1 MLLAPEL
8 FEPACLQDPY
18 PLYDRLRASAP
29 VAQVGDSPFFV
40 VSSFDAV
47 IEATARTQ
55 DFSSNLTATMW
66 YQADGTVTPFGMG
79 EPGGAIHV
87 LATADDPTHAIHRKT
102 VLPRMAAKRITQLE
116 PFITATAADLLAESG
131 TGEEFDWMSALADRL
146 PMLVVAQLLGLPA
159 EDVDRLVA
167 WAYASTQLLDGLV
180 DTEQLTASGIA
191 AVELGGYLTER
202 FDEALANPGDDLL
215 GDLAACCEAERLS
228 RDTAVF
234 MLIQLVGAG
243 GESTASLIGSA
254 VWILSRRPEL
264 AELLRREP
272 AMIAPFLEEVL
283 RLESP
288 FRGHYRH
295 VLADSELAGVAV
307 PADSHLLL
315 LWGAANRDEAVFDA
329 PHEFRMER
337 PNIKSHLAF
346 GKGGH
351 FCIGAALARLE
362 ARIVISA
369 LLSSSTT
376 ISAAGDAEWQ
386 PSLLVRRLRQLPLS
400 VR

>member
-1 MLLAPEL
+1 MLPAHEL

-18 PLYDRLRASAP
+18 PLYDRLLAGAP

-47 IEATARTQ
+47 TEATARPQ

-66 YQADGTVTPFGMG
+66 YQPDGTVSAFGMG
-79 EPGGAIHV
+79 EPGSPIHV
-87 LATADDPTHAIHRKT
+87 LATADDPAHAAHRKM
-102 VLPRMAAKRITQLE
+102 VLSRMAAKRIAELE
-116 PFITATAADLLAESG
+116 PFIAVTTADLL
-131 TGEEFDWMSALADRL
+131 TGAAEEFDWMSTLADRL
-146 PMLVVAQLLGLPA
+146 PMLVVAKLLGLPA
-159 EDVDRLVA
+159 ADVDRLVT

-202 FDEALANPGDDLL
+202 FGEALANPDENLL
-215 GDLAACCEAERLS
+215 GDLATYCTAERLS
-228 RDTAVF
+228 RDVAVF
-234 MLIQLVGAG
+234 MLIQLIGAG
-243 GESTASLIGSA
+243 AESTAALIGSA

-264 AELLRREP
+264 TERLQRDP
-272 AMIAPFLEEVL
+272 AMITPFLEEVL
-283 RLESP
+283 RFESP

-295 VLADSELAGVAV
+295 VLADTELAGVAV

-315 LWGAANRDEAVFDA
+315 LWGAANRDEGAFEA
-329 PHEFRMER
+329 PHKFRLDR
-337 PNIKSHLAF
+337 PNIKNHLAF

-351 FCIGAALARLE
+351 FCLGAALARLE
-362 ARIVISA
+362 ARIVVPS
-369 LLSSSTT
+369 LLSSGRT
-376 ISAAGDAEWQ
+376 IRPAGHAEWL

>member
-1 MLLAPEL
+1 MLLAHEL
-8 FEPACLQDPY
+8 FEPTCLQDPY
-18 PLYDRLRASAP
+18 PLYDRLRAHAP
-29 VAQVGDSPFFV
+29 VARVGDSAFYV
-40 VSSFDAV
+40 VTSFDAV
-47 IEATARTQ
+47 LEATARTH

-66 YQADGTVTPFGMG
+66 SQPDGTVSAFGMG
-79 EPGGAIHV
+79 EPGSPIHV
-87 LATADDPTHAIHRKT
+87 LATADDPAHAAHRKM
-102 VLPRMAAKRITQLE
+102 VLPRMAAKRISELE
-116 PFITATAADLLAESG
+116 PFITATAADLLAG
-131 TGEEFDWMSALADRL
+131 AGEEFEWMSAVADRL

-159 EDVDRLVA
+159 EDVDRLVT

-180 DTEQLTASGIA
+180 DADQLTASGIA

-202 FDEALANPGDDLL
+202 FVEASANPGENLL
-215 GDLAACCEAERLS
+215 GDLATYCAAERVS
-228 RDTAVF
+228 RDSAVF

-254 VWILSRRPEL
+254 VWTLSRRPEL
-264 AELLRREP
+264 AERLRRDP

-283 RLESP
+283 RFESP

-295 VLADSELAGVAV
+295 VLADAELAGVAL

-315 LWGAANRDEAVFDA
+315 LWGAANRDEAVFED
-329 PHEFRMER
+329 PNEFRLDR
-337 PNIKSHLAF
+337 PNIKNHLAF

-351 FCIGAALARLE
+351 FCLGAALARHE
-362 ARIVISA
+362 ARIVMAS
-369 LLSSSTT
+369 LLTT
-376 ISAAGDAEWQ
+376 GNTIRPDGDAEWQ

>member
-1 MLLAPEL
+1 MLLAHEL
-8 FEPACLQDPY
+8 FEPTCLQDPY
-18 PLYDRLRASAP
+18 PLYDRLRAHAP

-47 IEATARTQ
+47 LEATARTH

-66 YQADGTVTPFGMG
+66 SQADGTVTAFGMG
-79 EPGGAIHV
+79 EPGNPIHV
-87 LATADDPTHAIHRKT
+87 LATADEPAHAAHRKM
-102 VLPRMAAKRITQLE
+102 VLPRMAAKRIAELE
-116 PFITATAADLLAESG
+116 PFIAATTADLLTAAR
-131 TGEEFDWMSALADRL
+131 GEFEWMSTLADRL
-146 PMLVVAQLLGLPA
+146 PMLVVAQLLGLSA
-159 EDVDRLVA
+159 TDVDHLVS

-191 AVELGGYLTER
+191 AMELGGYLTER
-202 FDEALANPGDDLL
+202 FGEASANPGENLL
-215 GDLAACCEAERLS
+215 GDLATYCAAERVD

-254 VWILSRRPEL
+254 VGILSRQPEL
-264 AELLRREP
+264 AGKLRQDP

-283 RLESP
+283 RFESP

-295 VLADSELAGVAV
+295 VLADAELAGVAL

-315 LWGAANRDEAVFDA
+315 LWGAANRDEAVFED
-329 PHEFRMER
+329 PNEFRLDR

-351 FCIGAALARLE
+351 FCLGAALARLE
-362 ARIVISA
+362 ARIVISS
-369 LLSSSTT
+369 LLSTGGT
-376 ISAAGDAEWQ
+376 ICPAGEAEWQ
-386 PSLLVRRLRQLPLS
+386 PSLLVRRLHRLPLS

>member
-1 MLLAPEL
+1 MLLAHEL

-18 PLYDRLRASAP
+18 PLYDRLRAHAP
-29 VAQVGDSPFFV
+29 VAQVGDAPFFV
-40 VSSFDAV
+40 VSSFESV
-47 IEATARTQ
+47 LEATARPH

-66 YQADGTVTPFGMG
+66 SQADGTVSAFGMG
-79 EPGGAIHV
+79 DPGSPVHV
-87 LATADDPTHAIHRKT
+87 LATADDPAHAAHRKL
-102 VLPRMAAKRITQLE
+102 VLPRMAAKRISEAE
-116 PFITATAADLLAESG
+116 PFIAATAADLLARA
-131 TGEEFDWMSALADRL
+131 GEEFEWMSAVADRL
-146 PMLVVAQLLGLPA
+146 PMLVVARLLGLPTD
-159 EDVDRLVA
+159 DVDRLVT

-180 DTEQLTASGIA
+180 DAEQLTASGIA

-202 FDEALANPGDDLL
+202 FVEASANPGENLL
-215 GDLAACCEAERLS
+215 GDLAGYCAAERVS

-254 VWILSRRPEL
+254 VGILSRRPDL
-264 AELLRREP
+264 AEQLRQDP

-283 RLESP
+283 RFESP

-295 VLADSELAGVAV
+295 VLADAELAGVAL

-315 LWGAANRDEAVFDA
+315 LWGAANRDQAVFED
-329 PHEFRMER
+329 PNEFRMDR

-351 FCIGAALARLE
+351 FCLGAALARLE

-369 LLSSSTT
+369 LLTAGNT
-376 ISAAGDAEWQ
+376 ISPAGDAEWQ

-400 VR
+400 LR

>member
-1 MLLAPEL
+1 MLLAHEL

-18 PLYDRLRASAP
+18 PLYDRLRVQGP

-40 VSSFDAV
+40 VTSFDAV

-66 YQADGTVTPFGMG
+66 SQPDGTVAPFGMG
-79 EPGGAIHV
+79 EPGGPIHV
-87 LATADDPTHAIHRKT
+87 LATADDPAHAAHRKM
-102 VLPRMAAKRITQLE
+102 VLPRMAAKRIAELE
-116 PFITATAADLLAESG
+116 PFIAAITADLLAG
-131 TGEEFDWMSALADRL
+131 ANGEFEWMSTLADRL
-146 PMLVVAQLLGLPA
+146 PMLVVAHLLGLPA
-159 EDVDRLVA
+159 ADVDRLVT

-180 DTEQLTASGIA
+180 DAEQLTASGIA

-202 FDEALANPGDDLL
+202 FGAASANPGDNLL
-215 GDLAACCEAERLS
+215 GDLVAYCAAERVS
-228 RDTAVF
+228 RDSAVF

-254 VWILSRRPEL
+254 AWILSRRPDL
-264 AELLRREP
+264 AERLRRDP
-272 AMIAPFLEEVL
+272 AMVTPFMEEVL
-283 RLESP
+283 RFESP

-295 VLADSELAGVAV
+295 VLADTELAGIAL
-307 PADSHLLL
+307 PAGSHLLL
-315 LWGAANRDEAVFDA
+315 LWGAANRDPAVFED
-329 PHEFRMER
+329 PNEFRLDR
-337 PNIKSHLAF
+337 PNVKNHLAF

-351 FCIGAALARLE
+351 FCLGAALARLE
-362 ARIVISA
+362 ARLVISA
-369 LLSSSTT
+369 LLSPGNTLRP
-376 ISAAGDAEWQ
+376 AGDAEWQ